1 MECSAGE
8 KGIYYL
14 CVTMQTDTLY
24 VTDLDGTLL
33 DTDSRVSERSA
44 QIITDLVC
52 DGAMITVATARTP
65 ATVEELLRDTHT
77 TLPAIVLTG
86 AAMWD
91 RERRRYRYPLFLEDA
106 DAAAVLAEFRQAGVH
121 PFIYTL
127 RADGVLHVYHN
138 GPMVKPAE
146 EFMRERSN
154 LELKKFHIDDPA
166 IECAASVPS
175 TVLYFAMGKA
185 ERVYPLAERL
195 RNLVDCA
202 VYAYLD
208 IFNPDVA
215 VIEVFGANVS
225 KASAIKQLARRAG
238 AKRIMV
244 FGDSTNDLPMMEI
257 ADVAVAVE
265 NAIPEVKRAASLVIG
280 RNSSDAVAR
289 FIYNDYYS
297 EETPVY
303 RKVNG

>member
-1 MECSAGE
+1 
-8 KGIYYL
+8 
-14 CVTMQTDTLY
+14 MQTDTLY

-33 DTDSRVSERSA
+33 DTESRVSERSA
-44 QIITDLVC
+44 HIISDLVY

-77 TLPAIVLTG
+77 ELPAIVLTG

-91 RERRRYRYPLFLEDA
+91 RDRRRYRYPLFLDEG
-106 DAAAVLAEFRQAGVH
+106 DAAAVLDEFRRADVH

-127 RADGVLHVYHN
+127 RSDGVLHVYHN

-154 LELKKFHIDDPA
+154 LELKKFHIDDPTV
-166 IECAASVPS
+166 EKAAAVPS

-195 RNLVDCA
+195 RGRVNCA

-225 KASAIKQLARRAG
+225 KASAIKQLAKRIG

-257 ADVAVAVE
+257 ADVGIAVE
-265 NAIPEVKRAASLVIG
+265 NAIAEVKRAADLVIG
-280 RNSSDAVAR
+280 RNTSDAVAR
-289 FIYNDYYS
+289 FIADDYYS
-297 EETPVY
+297 SETPEY
-303 RKVNG
+303 RKANG